1 MSSINF
7 AGLASGIDT
16 NALIDA
22 ASAATR
28 KQRVE
33 PKTKK
38 VEELT
43 ATNSA
48 FEELKTRLK
57 TLKSLAEGFGTI
69 NGGGV
74 AKSATSSNETIAT
87 ASVVNGATNGNYD
100 ISVSALAKA
109 ASYSFNYNYTGSSDT
124 LFNAGESGT
133 VQFQI
138 GNSSTET
145 VDVTV
150 TAGMTVAEFVTQ
162 FNNNSARAE
171 ASVVQIGSGQYR
183 ILITTNNTG
192 TDAGA
197 ITSSTVSANSR
208 IGTTVGIGAN
218 QVTTDSAT
226 NATFTMNGIGP
237 FTRQSNKISDVIPGL
252 TFELLSSPGT
262 VKLSV
267 GDDPDASIAA
277 LKKFID
283 AYNQVVLYIE
293 ENDQISQENTSGEVQ
308 SIFAPFASTRT
319 DNSALTTIRET
330 MSAIRYPDV
339 IPPGQEG
346 LFPVRI
352 LADMG
357 IETQRDGT
365 LKFNETTSTSGFS
378 SFRNAL
384 SKDPTAVSE
393 LTKEL
398 GDKLGFT
405 YNAAAGTGIIDSIV
419 GFNRLFDTTVNSN
432 KTLIESLN
440 NQVAD
445 AEKSIAQTEAN
456 MKAQFARLES
466 LMSKL
471 QQQQSSLTSALSGLR

>member
-22 ASAATR
+22 ASAASR

-48 FEELKTRLK
+48 FDELKTRLK
-57 TLKSLAEGFGTI
+57 TLKTLSEGFGTI

-74 AKSATSSNETIAT
+74 AKTATSSNESIAT
-87 ASVVNGATNGNYD
+87 ATAINGATNGSYD

-109 ASYSFNYNYTGSSDT
+109 ASYSFNYNYTSSTDT
-124 LFNAGESGT
+124 LFAAGETGT
-133 VQFQI
+133 VSFQV

-145 VDVTV
+145 VNVSVTSD
-150 TAGMTVAEFVTQ
+150 MTVSSFITE

-171 ASVVQIGSGQYR
+171 ASLVQMSSGQYR

-192 TDAGA
+192 TDEGA
-197 ITSSTVSANSR
+197 IVSASVSANSR
-208 IGTTVGIGAN
+208 ISTTVGTASN
-218 QVTTDSAT
+218 EVTSDAAT
-226 NATFTMNGIGP
+226 NASFTMNGIGP
-237 FTRQSNKISDVIPGL
+237 FTRQNNSVSDVVSGM
-252 TFELLSSPGT
+252 TFNLLSTGS
-262 VKLSV
+262 VKLAVS
-267 GDDPDASIAA
+267 DDIDASIAA
-277 LKKFID
+277 MKKFVD
-283 AYNQVVLYIE
+283 AYNQVVTYIS
-293 ENDQISQENTSGEVQ
+293 ENDQISQEDSGGEVT

-319 DNSALTTIRET
+319 DNSSLTQIRDA
-330 MSAIRYPDV
+330 MSSIKYPDT
-339 IPPGQEG
+339 IPSGQES
-346 LFPVRI
+346 LYPVRI

-357 IETQRDGT
+357 FETQRDGT

-384 SKDPTAVSE
+384 AKDPEAVSA
-393 LTKEL
+393 LTKKL

-405 YNAAAGTGIIDSIV
+405 YNSSAGTGIIDSIT
-419 GFNRLFDTTVNSN
+419 GFNRMIDTTVNSN
-432 KTLIESLN
+432 KTLIDSLN
-440 NQVAD
+440 TQVAD

-456 MKAQFARLES
+456 MKAQFARLEA
-466 LMSKL
+466 LMGKL
-471 QQQQSSLTSALSGLR
+471 QQQQTSLTSALAGLR